1 MSDRLPS
8 ADKKLRAFVS
18 SRKKGICAYIL
29 RLRHLP
35 VIPAQLDFQVTMG
48 ILERGSEAMTVE
60 RDGHKLTMKLQRV
73 GYLNV
78 TNGDC
83 CEVSKEL

>member
-1 MSDRLPS
+1 
-8 ADKKLRAFVS
+8 
-18 SRKKGICAYIL
+18 
-29 RLRHLP
+29 
-35 VIPAQLDFQVTMG
+35 MG

-60 RDGHKLTMKLQRV
+60 RGKHKLTIESQRV